1 MLERKGRW
9 RSGRHNAPRWRA
21 RPKGN
26 DQHTRVSPKYTG
38 LSTYS
43 ALFLL
48 SLFALE
54 ALIVT
59 YWVRLRLYQFLP
71 IFLPLSVVSAYTGKL
86 ALSRK

>member
-1 MLERKGRW
+1 
-9 RSGRHNAPRWRA
+9 
-21 RPKGN
+21 
-26 DQHTRVSPKYTG
+26 
-38 LSTYS
+38 
-43 ALFLL
+43 L